1 MTDVIQQQLQ
11 KLRDALLAL
20 HKTLIDSERESY
32 EKTGATIKSP
42 NHFLQ
47 LLMNDPWFVWLQP
60 LSQLIVAMDEALQ
73 SKKPVTDA
81 EGEAL
86 IKQAKSLLVA
96 SEEGTGFAHH
106 YFEALQRDPHIV
118 MAHADAA
125 KYFNPRKAD
134 SANG

>member
-1 MTDVIQQQLQ
+1 MTDILQQRLQ

-73 SKKPVTDA
+73 SKKPVADA

-86 IKQAKSLLVA
+86 IKQAKLLLVA
-96 SEEGTGFAHH
+96 SEEGTGFANH

-118 MAHADAA
+118 MAHSDAA

-134 SANG
+134 APKE